1 VIAVTLGGECGH
13 IPQTRFASS
22 CEQRLGRFAGK
33 EVRML
38 PESIPFLTVPE
49 STYSDMSRSAWVYFP
64 KNQLRRPVTDP
75 GHRLEQPSEKPGLHP
90 HQCTGVKLE
99 GEGKKAKK
107 ETTPED
113 GPSLFQEAF
122 FFCTVKD
129 IGDIRGAGCI
139 YVETVVDR
147 DSGIAFAKVYSA
159 KNAMNAVDLL
169 AGRVVPYFER
179 QGVAIKEIHTRKT
192 SEYCGLPL
200 AHPFETFL
208 ATSDIQHFP
217 IDLPGHPHNHLCE
230 QFYSFLLKEFFLPA
244 LRKKFK
250 LSLNELQKD
259 LDNFVGAYNAL
270 QMRPQIEMKSLSQP
284 SANFPV
290 DL

>member
-1 VIAVTLGGECGH
+1 
-13 IPQTRFASS
+13 
-22 CEQRLGRFAGK
+22 
-33 EVRML
+33 M
-38 PESIPFLTVPE
+38 
-49 STYSDMSRSAWVYFP
+49 
-64 KNQLRRPVTDP
+64 
-75 GHRLEQPSEKPGLHP
+75 
-90 HQCTGVKLE
+90 
-99 GEGKKAKK
+99 
-107 ETTPED
+107 
-113 GPSLFQEAF
+113 F
-122 FFCTVKD
+122 FFCTIKKLAD
-129 IGDIRGAGCI
+129 LPESGCI